1 MQKRGVAALIFL
13 VVGFGL
19 GAMKSKSDA
28 KTEVLKADE
37 EFSRVT
43 NERGIEGFASFI
55 ADDFYTIRPNSPI
68 IGKKEIVA
76 SWSDMMRKDNTTPT
90 WKPLLAVVSASG
102 DLGYTIGTAE
112 FHKTDDSARPVTGT
126 GKYVTVW
133 KKQRDGLW
141 KVILDTG
148 VMDTA
153 ASKQ

>member
-1 MQKRGVAALIFL
+1 MQRGVAALILL
-13 VVGFGL
+13 VAGFGL
-19 GAMKSKSDA
+19 GAMKNKSDA

-55 ADDFYTIRPNSPI
+55 AEDFQTIRPNSPI

-76 SWSDMMRKDNTTPT
+76 SWSDMMKIDKTTPT

-102 DLGYTIGTAE
+102 DLGYTVGTAE
-112 FHKTDDSARPVTGT
+112 FHKTDDPARPVTGR

-133 KKQRDGLW
+133 RKQRNGLW
-141 KVILDTG
+141 RVVLDTG

-153 ASKQ
+153 ATKQ